1 MRKIFALLLLAP
13 LLGACATP
21 FGQEVKNIYGAV
33 TGATVSPE
41 AVLVAGNSFDAVE
54 KTATNYI
61 VFCTANRAN
70 PACSN
75 FVAIRNQLVPAVRSG
90 RAARNNLE
98 AFMKANPGALG
109 PVGLY
114 NALQASVQTL
124 QDVMTQYHIT
134 GGAS

>member
-13 LLGACATP
+13 LLGGCATP
-21 FGQEVKNIYGAV
+21 FGQEIQNVFNAA
-33 TGATVSPE
+33 TGATVSPA

-70 PACSN
+70 PACTN
-75 FVAIRNQLVPAVRSG
+75 FITIRAQLVPAVRSG
-90 RAARNNLE
+90 RTARNNLE

-109 PVGLY
+109 PTGLY
-114 NALQASVQTL
+114 HALQAAVQTL
-124 QDVMTQYHIT
+124 QDVMTQYNI
-134 GGAS
+134 GGAK